1 MSKVGFWL
9 RGSKG
14 KLGGSYFSKGPEGS
28 TVQHVIGEVKNPRT
42 LAQMQQRMVMA
53 TCMAAYS
60 EMKQIVNHSF
70 EGLAYGQPNMSEFM
84 KINAGLL
91 RTNLTAQTPQFAYKE
106 YGAQGMVPGAY
117 QISKGS
123 LQTPSFTYTVSSGEG
138 QLTLAITGL
147 SSGYTATALAAALG
161 IAIDEMVTFCLVHGN
176 LAANGFKFN
185 FVRIRCKA
193 VGNVALT
200 AANFATYFDVES
212 SMGAAEPSIA
222 STTLTL
228 LYGNVDINDAAAVQR
243 AVIYSRQA
251 NNSWLRSTAVLNIP
265 NGLVLAPTAETALAT
280 YPVGG
285 DYVLNGGNV

>member
-42 LAQMQQRMVMA
+42 LAQMQQRMIMA

-84 KINAGLL
+84 KINTKLL
-91 RTNLTAQTPQFAYKE
+91 RENLTAQTSQFAYKE
-106 YGAQGMVPGAY
+106 YGAQGMVSGAY
-117 QISKGS
+117 QLSKGS
-123 LQTPSFTYTVSSGEG
+123 LTTPSFTYTVSSGEG

-147 SSGYTATALAAALG
+147 SSGYTASALAEKLG
-161 IAIDEMVTFCLVHGN
+161 IGIDEMVTFCLLHGN
-176 LAANGFKFN
+176 LAANSFKFN
-185 FVRIRCKA
+185 FVRIKCKA
-193 VGNVALT
+193 LGNVAMT
-200 AANFATYFDVES
+200 AANFGTYFDVES
-212 SMGAAEPSIA
+212 SMGTADPSIA
-222 STTLTL
+222 ATSLTFQ
-228 LYGNVDINDAAAVQR
+228 YGNVDINDAAAVQR

-251 NNSWLRSTAVLNIP
+251 NGSWLRSTAVLNIP
-265 NGLVLAPTAETALAT
+265 NGLQLVPTADTALAT

-285 DYVLNGGNV
+285 DYILNGGNV

>member
-14 KLGGSYFSKGPEGS
+14 KLGGSYFSKGPNGS

-42 LAQMQQRMVMA
+42 LAQMQQRMIMA

-60 EMKQIVNHSF
+60 SMKEIVNHSF

-84 KINAGLL
+84 KINAALL
-91 RTNLTAQTPQFAYKE
+91 RTNLSAQTSQFAYKL

-123 LQTPSFTYTVSSGEG
+123 LAAPSFTYTVSSGEG
-138 QLTLAITGL
+138 QLTLAITNL
-147 SSGYTATALAAALG
+147 TNAYTATQLAASLG
-161 IAIDEMVTFCLVHGN
+161 ISIDEMVTFCLVHAN
-176 LAANGFKFN
+176 LNADGYTFN

-193 VGNVALT
+193 LGDVALT
-200 AANFATYFDVES
+200 AANFSTYFDIES
-212 SMGAAEPSIA
+212 SMGAAEPSVA
-222 STTLTL
+222 ATTLTF

-243 AVIYSRQA
+243 AVIYSRQS
-251 NNSWLRSTAVLNIP
+251 NSTWLRSTAILNIP
-265 NGLVLAPTAETALAT
+265 AGLVLAPTAETALAT

-285 DYVLNGGNV
+285 DYILNGGNV